1 MFISDKEIATATTLV
16 FSFYSIGFVEQSITV
31 TITPSKIVYRIEE
44 LKLIESATNE
54 IMIDDYEID
63 EDNDKVSF
71 VIPEQEGKYFFI
83 GIKFRSNFH
92 STNKLLVIKNNI
104 ELEKTNL
111 YLPKENTNIDQMF
124 DKIAEE
130 IKKSK
135 EIEDN
140 NKIDIHS
147 ASTKSGNSSCNY
159 CF

>member
-1 MFISDKEIATATTLV
+1 MFISDKEIATATTVV

-54 IMIDDYEID
+54 MMIDDYEID